1 MGTKLITLAIVKFCI
16 QSTETSWVWDCSI
29 MKYIIILYNAPG
41 GPVDNDTFN
50 SNISNIISAKSTSF
64 SKFPTFFFYLNVR
77 LFYSLNTSIYFI
89 SKLISTLFFEISTAH
104 VVSSTLCVEIL
115 PFPHILIT
123 LITFHKLLHK
133 TSSKFIL
140 RLRSYR

>member
-64 SKFPTFFFYLNVR
+64 SKFPTFFLSQCSPVLFSQYIN
-77 LFYSLNTSIYFI
+77 LFYIEIDFYFVLRNFDCSCGKFDAVCRNTALPTHSYNNNNI
-89 SKLISTLFFEISTAH
+89 SQALT
-104 VVSSTLCVEIL
+104 
-115 PFPHILIT
+115 
-123 LITFHKLLHK
+123 
-133 TSSKFIL
+133 
-140 RLRSYR
+140 